1 MAEERLELNAAERDW
16 LDGLIAAGRNLVVH
30 YGHSVATDEL
40 PTPVQLDEVFPRWA
54 REPVETRVH
63 ANDVV
68 HAFGAVLGAHLC
80 RELQLRWILVR
91 DEYGADLAVN
101 GDPGD
106 ILLFPIDA
114 TAKRL
119 DRGELVFFVPRG
131 DGEKSPLCRGFS
143 RSRDVRSVGDIGLE
157 PTTSAV

>member
-16 LDGLIAAGRNLVVH
+16 LDGLLATGRMLVVN
-30 YGHSVATDEL
+30 YGHEVETNEL
-40 PTPVQLDEVFPRWA
+40 PTPEQLDDVLPRWE

-80 RELQLRWILVR
+80 RELQLQWILVR
-91 DEYGADLAVN
+91 DEYGTELAVN

-106 ILLFPIDA
+106 ILLFPINA

-119 DRGELVFFVPRG
+119 DRHEVVFFEDFIESVRH
-131 DGEKSPLCRGFS
+131 EVERIR
-143 RSRDVRSVGDIGLE
+143 RS
-157 PTTSAV
+157 